1 MGTRVFITGGA
12 GGLGRALAQRYARD
26 GASVC
31 IGDVDDAAG
40 QQTVEALLAEGAAA
54 HYLHCDVTRET
65 QLQEAANWLRA
76 QWGGVDIVINNA
88 GVAQIG
94 DITESSLEDWQ
105 WAVDINLLGVV
116 RGCKAFIPLLQAQ
129 GGGKLLNVASIA
141 GLLYM
146 PRSSGYNATKAA
158 VIALS
163 ETLQLELHDSGIQVS
178 VACPAYFRTDLARN
192 MRASNAQIR
201 QLTRNLVEQARL
213 GPEQVAELIHA
224 GLARGDTH
232 ILTHPATRI
241 AWRLKR
247 WLPYRW
253 YLGMVRKQIAKAAAA
268 AGAAAA

>member
-12 GGLGRALAQRYARD
+12 SGLGRALAQRYARD
-26 GASVC
+26 GVSVC

-40 QQTVEALLAEGAAA
+40 QQTVGALLAEGGTA
-54 HYLHCDVTRET
+54 HYLHCDVTREPE
-65 QLQEAANWLRA
+65 LHEAANWLRT

-94 DITESSLEDWQ
+94 GITESSLEDWQ

-129 GGGKLLNVASIA
+129 GGKLLNVASIA

-146 PRSSGYNATKAA
+146 PRSGGYNATKAA

-192 MRASNAQIR
+192 MRASNGQIQ

-213 GPEQVAELIHA
+213 GPEEVAELIHA

-253 YLGMVRKQIAKAAAA
+253 YLGMVRKQIAKAE
-268 AGAAAA
+268 GAATA

>member
-1 MGTRVFITGGA
+1 MGARVFITGGA
-12 GGLGRALAQRYARD
+12 SGLGRALAQRYARD

-31 IGDVDDAAG
+31 IGDVDDIAG
-40 QQTVEALLAEGAAA
+40 QQTLAALLAENVTA
-54 HYLHCDVTRET
+54 HYLHCDVTQEQ
-65 QLQEAANWLRA
+65 QLQDAAAWLQA

-94 DITESSLEDWQ
+94 GITESPIEDWQ

-141 GLLYM
+141 GLLFM
-146 PRSSGYNATKAA
+146 PRSAGYNATKAA

-163 ETLQLELHDSGIQVS
+163 ETLQLELHDSHIQVS
-178 VACPAYFRTDLARN
+178 VACPSYFRTDLARN

-201 QLTRNLVEQARL
+201 HLTQHLVEKARL
-213 GPEQVAELIHA
+213 GPEEVAELIFT
-224 GLARGDTH
+224 GVARGDTH
-232 ILTHPATRI
+232 ILTHPVTRT

-247 WLPYRW
+247 WLPYSW
-253 YLGMVRKQIAKAAAA
+253 YLGLVRKQMAKAAASTSA
-268 AGAAAA
+268 V